1 MQQADCWRFLALMN
15 QLHQHVRERVLCQST
30 RCDDTNA
37 VLPIFEALLTAS
49 LLLLQRVD
57 LLRRRS
63 DPSERQQRGMVT
75 ETYKLE
81 DHQTLL
87 DEVVGQACFCMRS
100 RKVLHPDYGV
110 ELSPQIQRS
119 EIDLDTVSPQAR
131 LLRRLF
137 CIGAACVTTCV
148 SMSAPD
154 DATHQHTFERR
165 QRACVDMITTNRVL
179 PLLLTALDA
188 AGTSISLAYKLCRQ
202 QEGDRAYRQPQ
213 PAGDGKH
220 ASLCEQIVADGAARL
235 EAVLLLLLRIAGFAG
250 GATAI
255 LEMGVLWLEFKTLF
269 M

>member
-1 MQQADCWRFLALMN
+1 MALREHIQHSGRDEAHETWYWLSILNTVKEKCEIFVAVLHHQLHEGKAGIATRGELQRADCWRFLALLN
-15 QLHQHVRERVLCQST
+15 LLHQHVRERVLCQSA
-30 RCDDTNA
+30 RCDDTNI

-57 LLRRRS
+57 VLRRRS
-63 DPSERQQRGMVT
+63 DPLERQPRVLVA
-75 ETYKLE
+75 ETCELE

-87 DEVVGQACFCMRS
+87 DEVVGQACFCMRL

-119 EIDLDTVSPQAR
+119 EIDLDAVSPQAR

-148 SMSAPD
+148 SMSAPHYT
-154 DATHQHTFERR
+154 THQHTSERR

-188 AGTSISLAYKLCRQ
+188 A
-202 QEGDRAYRQPQ
+202 
-213 PAGDGKH
+213 
-220 ASLCEQIVADGAARL
+220 EQA
-235 EAVLLLLLRIAGFAG
+235 
-250 GATAI
+250 
-255 LEMGVLWLEFKTLF
+255 
-269 M
+269 